1 MGAYDGTEICELVR
15 IVTLL
20 LLSEKYIG
28 LYRDNRFSVFRS
40 IIGQDAEKHKKVI
53 HNIFKDKEIQM
64 S

>member
-1 MGAYDGTEICELVR
+1 MGAYNGTEICELVG

-20 LLSEKYIG
+20 LLREKYIG
-28 LYRDNRFSVFRS
+28 LYRDNGLSVFRS

>member
-1 MGAYDGTEICELVR
+1 MWAYNGTEICELVG

-20 LLSEKYIG
+20 LLREKYIG
-28 LYRDNRFSVFRS
+28 LYRDNRLSVFRS

>member
-1 MGAYDGTEICELVR
+1 MGAYNGTEICELVG

-20 LLSEKYIG
+20 LLREKYIG
-28 LYRDNRFSVFRS
+28 LYRDNRLSVFRS
-40 IIGQDAEKHKKVI
+40 IIGQDAGKHKKVI